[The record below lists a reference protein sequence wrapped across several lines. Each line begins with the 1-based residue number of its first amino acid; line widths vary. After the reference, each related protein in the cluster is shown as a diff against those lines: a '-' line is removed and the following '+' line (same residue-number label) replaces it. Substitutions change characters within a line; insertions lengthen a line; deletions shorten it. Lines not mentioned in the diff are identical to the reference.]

1 MAIKKSDLAKEL
13 LKEFKDWD
21 SSVSNW
27 SSYSLKQ
34 RCDTLAGYAY
44 VALKQLEDEGRTDFL
59 FLKHDNMRNWYTG
72 YKDELAK
79 REEAVRVKARKAEI
93 KAQALLKLTEEE
105 KQALGI
111 KK

>member
-34 RCDTLAGYAY
+34 RCDELAGYAY

-59 FLKHDNMRNWYTG
+59 FLKHDNMRDWYTG
-72 YKDELAK
+72 YKAELVKREQAALAK
-79 REEAVRVKARKAEI
+79 TRKAEI
-93 KAQALLKLTEEE
+93 KAQALAKLSDEE
-105 KQALGI
+105 KLALGL